1 MADTEL
7 ISIVVPMYNEEG
19 NVRPLYE
26 AIAKEF
32 DELWCTFELIFVDD
46 GSRDASVAT
55 VKKLHAEDPR
65 VKLVCLS
72 RNFGCQMAI
81 FAGLEH
87 CRGDAA
93 VVMDA
98 DLQHPPELIGRM
110 IELWKEGFEVVYT
123 IREQTDGIGFVKR
136 ATSSAFAR
144 LQSRLGATSLE
155 PNVSD
160 FRLMD
165 RRVVK
170 LVVSMRERKRFFRSM
185 VEWVGFRQTG
195 IPFVAAARHSGETK
209 YSYTKLIG
217 LALDAVTSFSTI
229 PLRICT
235 YIGFIAAVS
244 VIPYALWAVYV
255 RLFTNTI
262 VPGWSSIIVA
272 VLFLGGVQ
280 LISLGILGEYVGR
293 IYEEVKGRPLY
304 VASELCGVRDLSS
317 DMLNG
322 REVIEIARD
331 AESEREAARE
341 TIAQE

>member
-1 MADTEL
+1 MEEAEL

-26 AIAKEF
+26 AIVKEF

-46 GSRDASVAT
+46 GSRDESVAT
-55 VKKLHAEDPR
+55 VKTLHDADSR
-65 VKLVCLS
+65 VKLVRLS

-87 CRGDAA
+87 ATGHA
-93 VVMDA
+93 VIVMDA
-98 DLQHPPELIGRM
+98 DLQHPPEIIGRM

-123 IREQTDGIGFVKR
+123 IREETEGIGFFKR
-136 ATSSAFAR
+136 LTSSAFSR
-144 LQSRLGATSLE
+144 LQRRLGATTLE

-160 FRLMD
+160 YRLMD
-165 RRVVK
+165 QRVVK
-170 LVVSMRERKRFFRSM
+170 LIVAMRERKRFFRSM

-195 IPFVAAARHSGETK
+195 IPFVAAERFSGNTK

-217 LALDAVTSFSTI
+217 LALDAVTSFSTL
-229 PLRICT
+229 PLRLCT
-235 YIGFIAAVS
+235 YVGFIAAVS
-244 VIPYALWAVYV
+244 VVPYALWAIYV
-255 RLFTNTI
+255 RLFTEDS
-262 VPGWSSIIVA
+262 VHGWSSIIVA

-304 VASELCGVRDLSS
+304 ITSETCGLCDSTNSPPDNRKATTATTQEVSKQNTASETL
-317 DMLNG
+317 
-322 REVIEIARD
+322 ARN
-331 AESEREAARE
+331 
-341 TIAQE
+341 